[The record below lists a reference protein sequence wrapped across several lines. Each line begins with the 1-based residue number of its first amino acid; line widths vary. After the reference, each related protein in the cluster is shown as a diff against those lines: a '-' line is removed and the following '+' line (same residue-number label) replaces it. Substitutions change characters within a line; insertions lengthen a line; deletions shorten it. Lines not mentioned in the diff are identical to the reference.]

1 VNDEILTWNQIFNL
15 IAEAAGDEA
24 MIIHIPS
31 EYIAAFDPEWGA
43 GLLGVKAHSKLF
55 DHSILKRTVP
65 EFNPSIPFH

>member
-1 VNDEILTWNQIFNL
+1 
-15 IAEAAGDEA
+15 

-65 EFNPSIPFH
+65 KINPSIPFH